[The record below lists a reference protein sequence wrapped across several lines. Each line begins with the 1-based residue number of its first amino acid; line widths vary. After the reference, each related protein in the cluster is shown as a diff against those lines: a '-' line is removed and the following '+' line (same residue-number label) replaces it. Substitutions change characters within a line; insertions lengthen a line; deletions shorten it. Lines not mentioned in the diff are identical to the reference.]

1 MLPCP
6 ASLRAQR
13 SVPGVAQGERAEK
26 AQERAVQMK
35 FLVRV
40 LEAVRTG
47 DSAAARQAM
56 SRLVAGSAVYL
67 SERSPELVSQRVRWG
82 QL

>member
-1 MLPCP
+1 
-6 ASLRAQR
+6 
-13 SVPGVAQGERAEK
+13 
-26 AQERAVQMK
+26 MK